1 MRYIILLAVLTLMVG
16 CKTPPDPGD
25 TTNVP
30 PERVYGFTRKSDA
43 HLVVLRTSSENGC
56 TVRLSIDE
64 TPAAD
69 IFAGEIVH
77 FGVTIG
83 AHTLSAQSA
92 KGCANYWT
100 RKVRLG
106 VKAGDA
112 LIIYIDKADPDQVS
126 L

>member
-1 MRYIILLAVLTLMVG
+1 MKYIILLAVLTLMAG

-43 HLVVLRTSSENGC
+43 HLVVLRTSLENRC

-69 IFAGEIVH
+69 IFAGEIAH

-83 AHTLSAQSA
+83 AHSLSARSTE
-92 KGCANYWT
+92 GCAEHWA
-100 RKVRLG
+100 RSIKIG

-112 LIIYIDKADPDQVS
+112 LIISIDKADLDQVS

>member
-1 MRYIILLAVLTLMVG
+1 MRYVIFLAALTLMAG
-16 CKTPPDPGD
+16 CKTPPNPGD
-25 TTNVP
+25 ITNAP

-43 HLVVLRTSSENGC
+43 QLVVLRTSLDNGC
-56 TVRLSIDE
+56 AIRLSIDG

-69 IFAGEIVH
+69 IIAGEIAH

-83 AHTLSAQSA
+83 AHSLSARSTE
-92 KGCANYWT
+92 GCANHWT
-100 RKVRLG
+100 RKVRVG

-112 LIIYIDKADPDQVS
+112 LIIYIDKADHDQVS